1 VERLENPRNDAVTGV
16 GRSIID
22 APSLIAVPVCSAPMT
37 RVRLV
42 FGLLAVVL
50 GGAAACGGS
59 STPANNQTTVT
70 LQSPDASAP
79 APAPGK

>member
-1 VERLENPRNDAVTGV
+1 
-16 GRSIID
+16 
-22 APSLIAVPVCSAPMT
+22 MT